1 VHSLW
6 AKKHSLECGRLWIV
20 WEQMVC
26 RPVSIG
32 SQWKL
37 NPPMG
42 STRPVNV
49 TSPTTQKPPLSL
61 HIEHSTNQHG
71 CTNRQAGRQ
80 AGRRAGRQTDG
91 ESGRQTSMVTDA
103 FSQGSAC
110 WTKHLKSASPI
121 ARKRNQK
128 AHLVLLLRTLPHT
141 NAVMTRQSR
150 HSFLDSCTNTIHITL
165 TLHRG

>member
-1 VHSLW
+1 MSSHHCAWLRASSPSTLQW
-6 AKKHSLECGRLWIV
+6 AARARSMSPHLRLRSRLSA
-20 WEQMVC
+20 C
-26 RPVSIG
+26 T
-32 SQWKL
+32 L
-37 NPPMG
+37 
-42 STRPVNV
+42 STVQISV
-49 TSPTTQKPPLSL
+49 VVQT
-61 HIEHSTNQHG
+61 
-71 CTNRQAGRQ
+71 GRQ
-80 AGRRAGRQTDG
+80 ADRQAGRQTDG